1 MPLVP
6 DFTISQLS
14 NLSSVEVTDT
24 STGSDG
30 SIASRRV
37 YFELYD
43 GSFLVPTDTVTEYV
57 PFPLSAGAS
66 IQIDDL
72 LARDYAIDVTV
83 QWVDGGGT
91 MLYEKTYLRGFS
103 SYAKYF
109 LYQLTQYQ
117 ISNKKLL
124 YMRNFRES
132 KLDCWQA
139 VLSGDNAI
147 ELGSDITNAQ
157 ACYDDA
163 KYYIDHPELF
173 Y

>member
-1 MPLVP
+1 MPFVP
-6 DFTISQLS
+6 DFIRVQLS
-14 NLSSVEVTDT
+14 NLTSVVITDT

-37 YFELYD
+37 YFETYN
-43 GSFLVPTDTVTEYV
+43 GGFVVPTGTTTDYV
-57 PFPLSAGAS
+57 SFPLSSGAS
-66 IQIDDL
+66 IQIDNL
-72 LARDYAIDVTV
+72 LYRDYGLNVRVDWLDVSNVAIYTKTIPSGF
-83 QWVDGGGT
+83 GG
-91 MLYEKTYLRGFS
+91 
-103 SYAKYF
+103 YAKYF

-124 YMRNFRES
+124 YQRNFRES
-132 KLDCWQA
+132 KLDCWQS
-139 VLSGDNAI
+139 VLSADNAI
-147 ELGSDITNAQ
+147 TYAGDLTNAQ